1 MGNNCQFCGKSE
13 HFQKDC
19 RKRMSWFEK
28 KGELNAH
35 VCFELNLTEVPHNTW
50 WIDYGCTTRVF
61 NTMQKILTI
70 QPISPNGKLV
80 FIGNRVKAPI
90 EAVGIYGLKLKN

>member
-1 MGNNCQFCGKSE
+1 MTTLCKSSKRYQWAIIVNFVGNLNTSKRIVGSVCLGSK
-13 HFQKDC
+13 
-19 RKRMSWFEK
+19 RK
-28 KGELNAH
+28 
-35 VCFELNLTEVPHNTW
+35 
-50 WIDYGCTTRVF
+50 
-61 NTMQKILTI
+61 KILTI

>member
-35 VCFELNLTEVPHNTW
+35 VCFELNLTEVPHNT
-50 WIDYGCTTRVF
+50 
-61 NTMQKILTI
+61 
-70 QPISPNGKLV
+70 
-80 FIGNRVKAPI
+80 
-90 EAVGIYGLKLKN
+90 